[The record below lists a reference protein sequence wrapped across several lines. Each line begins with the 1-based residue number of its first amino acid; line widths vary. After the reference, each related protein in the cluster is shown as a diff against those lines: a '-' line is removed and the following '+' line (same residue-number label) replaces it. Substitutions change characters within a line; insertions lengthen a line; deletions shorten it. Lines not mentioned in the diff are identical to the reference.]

1 MMILFI
7 IYGEVFKMKINKLD
21 LKCLGEIKKGNFS
34 DLSVFDYRGV
44 YILYDSDDEIVYVGS
59 AYVRPIKERLKQYLS
74 EKDTGNSLGN
84 SIAREL
90 CKEKKDAVEIIKKLN
105 IIAIKNLSLEYI
117 LMEKINPKYNVN
129 GKKSMGYKE
138 GDERSATCKLVE
150 DYANMR
156 AAEEAQ
162 KEAKETARRAFAMGL
177 PIESVEQLVKLS
189 REELERIAAEA
200 DIA

>member
-1 MMILFI
+1 
-7 IYGEVFKMKINKLD
+7 MKINKLD

-150 DYANMR
+150 DYVNMR
-156 AAEEAQ
+156 VVEEAQ

-189 REELERIAAEA
+189 GEELERIAAEV